1 VEKTDWKELKM
12 SDYKPLVGK
21 LVINGAL
28 LCLTGLHIGASKD
41 TLEIGGVDSP
51 VVRDPLTREPYIP
64 GSSLKGKLRAILE
77 RQKKLDSNRY
87 SGQGVNRH
95 ECSKPTC
102 PVCRL
107 FGSTSKEKDEK
118 NLPARL
124 AVRDLRLTTD
134 SKNLL
139 QGIDTGL
146 EYTELKF
153 ENALDRVSAAANPRQ
168 IERVPAGSSFD
179 FELVYTVETEDQS
192 QIKEDL
198 GNLFSCLRILEDDAL
213 GGHGSRGYGRVKIQ
227 LKNENPA
234 LFARKIDFYR
244 TADAEEKKKMEKV
257 VQAFSSLEEV
267 LEKVDEIAAFY
278 GDGQNV

>member
-1 VEKTDWKELKM
+1 M
-12 SDYKPLVGK
+12 NNCKPMIGK
-21 LVINGAL
+21 IILAGNL
-28 LCLTGLHIGASKD
+28 LCKTGLHIGASKD
-41 TLEIGGVDSP
+41 TLEIGGVDMP
-51 VVRDPLTREPYIP
+51 VVRDPLSREPYIP

-77 RQKKLDSNRY
+77 RQQRLESVDT
-87 SGQGVNRH
+87 GQGINRH
-95 ECSKPTC
+95 ECSRPEC

-107 FGSTSKEKDEK
+107 FGSTSKERGK
-118 NLPARL
+118 NLPSRL
-124 AVRDLRLTTD
+124 AVRDLRLTVD
-134 SKNLL
+134 SKTML
-139 QGIDTGL
+139 QEIDTGL

-168 IERVPAGSSFD
+168 IERVPADSSFD
-179 FELVYTVETEDQS
+179 FELVYTVETEEQT

-227 LKNENPA
+227 LKNDNPA

-244 TADAEEKKKMEKV
+244 TADAEEKNKMEKV
-257 VQAFSSLEEV
+257 VQAFSSLEEA

>member
-1 VEKTDWKELKM
+1 M
-12 SDYKPLVGK
+12 SGIKPLLGK
-21 LVINGAL
+21 VIIKGTL
-28 LCLTGLHIGASKD
+28 ECVTGLHIGTQKE
-41 TLEIGGVDSP
+41 TLEIGRVDSP
-51 VVRDPLTREPYIP
+51 VVRDPISREPYIP
-64 GSSLKGKLRAILE
+64 GSSLKGKMRSILE
-77 RQKKLDSNRY
+77 REKKLDLRDC
-87 SGQGVNRH
+87 GQGVNRH
-95 ECSKPTC
+95 ECSKLDC
-102 PVCRL
+102 AVCRL
-107 FGSTSKEKDEK
+107 FGSTSSEVK
-118 NLPARL
+118 NGDNMPARL
-124 AVRDLRLTTD
+124 AVLDLRLTTD
-134 SKNLL
+134 TKKLL
-139 QGIDTGL
+139 NDIDTGL
-146 EYTELKF
+146 HYTERKF

-179 FELVYTVETEDQS
+179 FQLVYTVETEDQT

-234 LFARKIDFYR
+234 IFARKIDFYR